1 MCFKEDTED
10 TYISSQEYIN
20 TIQIIHYIDSILTHI
35 LMEIENNNAQIAED
49 ETIEIQSNNVQRQKD
64 QKTKKRTEGSTS
76 QNSA

>member
-1 MCFKEDTED
+1 MKKYFKRAATNKKIQMCFKEDIED

-49 ETIEIQSNNVQRQKD
+49 ETIEIKSNNVQRQKD
-64 QKTKKRTEGSTS
+64 
-76 QNSA
+76 

>member
-20 TIQIIHYIDSILTHI
+20 TINIIHYIDSILTNI

-49 ETIEIQSNNVQRQKD
+49 ETIEIKSNNVQRRKD
-64 QKTKKRTEGSTS
+64 
-76 QNSA
+76 

>member
-10 TYISSQEYIN
+10 TYIPRQEYIN

-49 ETIEIQSNNVQRQKD
+49 ETIEIQSDNAQRQKD
-64 QKTKKRTEGSTS
+64 
-76 QNSA
+76 